1 MVFTV
6 FVDCLAGAAFGSIS
20 KPICSTSCK
29 QNIWEYFGGN
39 EALCFGFMDRYVA
52 RYYAPRVSTM
62 RLHTP
67 AYTPAKTSI
76 NVYFVYS
83 MIAAFL
89 YYEIIA
95 KKKK

>member
-1 MVFTV
+1 
-6 FVDCLAGAAFGSIS
+6 
-20 KPICSTSCK
+20 
-29 QNIWEYFGGN
+29 
-39 EALCFGFMDRYVA
+39 MDRYLA

-89 YYEIIA
+89 YYEVIPKRKNKMAALEFEINRESSRNA
-95 KKKK
+95 LFKPKKKEASKMKDKNGMEFD